1 MQSHVDVL
9 IVGGGPAGSSLALAL
24 QGDGLDVVVLESKP
38 DVGGIEDPRALAL
51 SYGTRLILQQLDT
64 WRRLRAATPIETVH
78 VSQRGGFG
86 RTLLT
91 AKESGLPAL
100 GYVVDYP
107 DLAAALY
114 AKVVEAKLAYLS
126 GATVTA
132 LRTGAD
138 SAEAEF
144 DFEGQSHQVRARLL
158 VLADGG
164 RCLDLP
170 PEMRQSVK
178 DYHQCAVLARVKSEL
193 PNRHIAYERFTPW
206 GPIALLPSGDGWA
219 LVWTASTEEAGELMA
234 LEDEEFLARLHHRFG
249 DRVGRFTA
257 TGRRASWPL
266 YLKQTRPVTRHHLA
280 VIGNAA
286 QILHPFA
293 GQGFNLAV
301 RDSWELADEILKTPV
316 EDIGS
321 EPMLKA
327 YRQRRSWDTGGG
339 IAFTDSVLGLFTNDN
354 KALTLGRGLGLT
366 LLDAL
371 PGAKPL
377 VLNRLIYGARS

>member
-9 IVGGGPAGSSLALAL
+9 IVGGGPAGSSLGLAL
-24 QGDGLDVVVLESKP
+24 QGAGLDVVVLEAQP
-38 DVGGIEDPRALAL
+38 DVGDVDDPRALAL

-64 WRRLRAATPIETVH
+64 WRRVRAATPIETVH

-100 GYVVDYP
+100 GYVVNYP
-107 DLAAALY
+107 DLASALH
-114 AKVVEAKLAYLS
+114 AKALEAKLAYLS

-144 DFEGQSHQVRARLL
+144 DFEGQGHQVRARLL

-164 RCLDLP
+164 RCLGLLP
-170 PEMRQSVK
+170 ELRQSVK
-178 DYHQCAVLARVKSEL
+178 DYHQCAVLARVKSEQ
-193 PNRHIAYERFTPW
+193 PNRHTAYERFTPW
-206 GPIALLPSGDGWA
+206 GPIALLPCGDGWA
-219 LVWTASTEEAGELMA
+219 VVWTASTEEAGELMA
-234 LEDEEFLARLHHRFG
+234 LDDQEFLDRLHHRFG

-257 TGRRASWPL
+257 TGKRASWPL
-266 YLKQTRPVTRHHLA
+266 HLKRTRPVTASHLA

-301 RDSWELADEILKTPV
+301 RDSWELADEILKTPAA
-316 EDIGS
+316 DIGG

-327 YRQRRSWDTGGG
+327 YRSRRSRDTGGG
-339 IAFTDSVLGLFTNDN
+339 IAFTDSVLSLFTNDN
-354 KALTLGRGLGLT
+354 PALKLGRGLGLT

>member
-24 QGDGLDVVVLESKP
+24 QGAGLDVVVLEAQQ
-38 DVGGIEDPRALAL
+38 DVTDIEDPRALAL
-51 SYGTRLILQQLDT
+51 SYGTRLILQQLDA
-64 WRRLRAATPIETVH
+64 WRRVRAATPIETVH

-91 AKESGLPAL
+91 AAESRLPAL

-107 DLAAALY
+107 DLEAALH
-114 AKVVEAKLAYLS
+114 AKVVEAKLAYLA

-132 LRTGAD
+132 LRTESD
-138 SAEAEF
+138 SAQAEF

-164 RCLDLP
+164 RCLNLL
-170 PEMRQSVK
+170 PEMHQSVK
-178 DYHQCAVLARVKSEL
+178 DYHQCAVLARVKSER
-193 PNRHIAYERFTPW
+193 PNRHTAYERFTPW

-234 LEDEEFLARLHHRFG
+234 LDDKEFLDRLHDRFG
-249 DRVGRFTA
+249 DRVGRFVS
-257 TGRRASWPL
+257 TGKPASWPL
-266 YLKQTRPVTRHHLA
+266 YLKQTRPVTNQHLA

-316 EDIGS
+316 EDIGTES
-321 EPMLKA
+321 MLKA

-339 IAFTDSVLGLFTNDN
+339 IAFTDAVLGLFTNDS
-354 KALTLGRGLGLT
+354 KALTLGRGIGLT